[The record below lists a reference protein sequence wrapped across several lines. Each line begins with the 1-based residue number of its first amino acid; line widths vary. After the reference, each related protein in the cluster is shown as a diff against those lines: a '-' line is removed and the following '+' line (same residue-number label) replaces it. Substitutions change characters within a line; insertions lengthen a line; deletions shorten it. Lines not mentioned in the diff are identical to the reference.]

1 MGLELP
7 GAKRLG
13 DEVEIQ
19 STVGAGTW
27 VIITRWQRGRL
38 VIAIL
43 KPSVELIRCAAR
55 NWVADNASTTG
66 ASLAFFC
73 AFSIAPLMVIVLALA
88 GWVVGE
94 NAAYSQ
100 VAAQLNGLFGPS
112 TAKILL
118 GAIKS
123 SQEGQGLVATVVSV
137 VTLLIG
143 ATTVLS
149 ALETLLEQIWKSEA
163 LAVAGLRG
171 WIRTRFLSLG
181 FILTLGFLL
190 LVSLTVST
198 GISTLQKHLG
208 AWHPAAVWIS
218 SALDLAVSIGLVAL
232 IFALI
237 FRYMP
242 ARRLPWRI
250 VGAGGVLTAILF
262 DVGRWAVG
270 LYLAHST
277 QPSAFGAA
285 ASFATLLLWL
295 YYTSLIF
302 LFGAEFTSCLGGL
315 RDRPQHASRTSTSA
329 GTRTPRAQSD
339 VGKRR

>member
-1 MGLELP
+1 VNSVIKKT
-7 GAKRLG
+7 GA
-13 DEVEIQ
+13 V
-19 STVGAGTW
+19 V
-27 VIITRWQRGRL
+27 
-38 VIAIL
+38 
-43 KPSVELIRCAAR
+43 RCAAR
-55 NWVADNASTTG
+55 NWVVDNASTTG

-73 AFSIAPLMVIVLALA
+73 AFSIAPLLVIVLTTA
-88 GWVVGE
+88 GWIVGAT
-94 NAAYSQ
+94 AAYSQ
-100 VAAQLNGLFGPS
+100 IDAQLNGLFGPS

-123 SQEGQGLVATVVSV
+123 SQQTQGVVATLVSV

-149 ALETLLEQIWKSEA
+149 ALQTLLEQVWKSEA
-163 LAVAGLRG
+163 LATVGVRG

-190 LVSLTVST
+190 LVSLTIST
-198 GISTLQKHLG
+198 GISTLQKHIG
-208 AWHPAAVWIS
+208 DQHSAAVWLIG
-218 SALDLAVSIGLVAL
+218 ALDLLVSISLVAFL
-232 IFALI
+232 FALI

-242 ARRLPWRI
+242 ARRLPWKDVAI
-250 VGAGGVLTAILF
+250 GGVLTAVLF

-270 LYLAHST
+270 LYLSHST

-315 RDRPQHASRTSTSA
+315 RDEPKKTDV
-329 GTRTPRAQSD
+329 GTRGAR
-339 VGKRR
+339 

>member
-1 MGLELP
+1 VNSVIKKT
-7 GAKRLG
+7 GA
-13 DEVEIQ
+13 VV
-19 STVGAGTW
+19 S
-27 VIITRWQRGRL
+27 
-38 VIAIL
+38 
-43 KPSVELIRCAAR
+43 CAAR

-73 AFSIAPLMVIVLALA
+73 AFSIAPLLVIVLTTA
-88 GWVVGE
+88 GWIVGAT
-94 NAAYSQ
+94 AAYSQ
-100 VAAQLNGLFGPS
+100 IDAQLNGLFGPS

-123 SQEGQGLVATVVSV
+123 SQQTQGIVATVVSV

-149 ALETLLEQIWKSEA
+149 ALQTLLEQVWKSEA
-163 LAVAGLRG
+163 LATVGVRG

-190 LVSLTVST
+190 LVSLTIST

-208 AWHPAAVWIS
+208 DQHSAAVWLIG
-218 SALDLAVSIGLVAL
+218 ALDLLVSISLVAFL
-232 IFALI
+232 FALI

-242 ARRLPWRI
+242 ARRLPWKDVAI
-250 VGAGGVLTAILF
+250 GGVLTAVLF

-270 LYLAHST
+270 LYLSLST

-315 RDRPQHASRTSTSA
+315 RDEPKIT
-329 GTRTPRAQSD
+329 D
-339 VGKRR
+339 VGVRGAR

>member
-1 MGLELP
+1 MKGII
-7 GAKRLG
+7 KK
-13 DEVEIQ
+13 
-19 STVGAGTW
+19 TVALT
-27 VIITRWQRGRL
+27 
-38 VIAIL
+38 A
-43 KPSVELIRCAAR
+43 CAAR
-55 NWVADNASTTG
+55 NWISDNASTTG

-73 AFSIAPLMVIVLALA
+73 AFSIAPLLVIVLTTA
-88 GWVVGE
+88 GWIIGAT
-94 NAAYSQ
+94 AAYSQ
-100 VAAQLNGLFGPS
+100 VGAQLNGLFGPS

-118 GAIKS
+118 AAIKS
-123 SQEGQGLVATVVSV
+123 SQQAQGIVATVVSA

-163 LAVAGLRG
+163 LASVGIRG

-190 LVSLTVST
+190 LVSLTIST
-198 GISTLQKHLG
+198 GISTLQKHIG
-208 AWHPAAVWIS
+208 EQHSTAVGLVG
-218 SALDLAVSIGLVAL
+218 ALDLLLSISLVAFL
-232 IFALI
+232 FALI

-242 ARRLPWRI
+242 ARRLPWKTVAI
-250 VGAGGVLTAILF
+250 GGLLTAILF
-262 DVGRWAVG
+262 DAGRWAVS

-302 LFGAEFTSCLGGL
+302 LFGAEYTACLGGL
-315 RDRPQHASRTSTSA
+315 RDHDEKTASA
-329 GTRTPRAQSD
+329 AHEPR
-339 VGKRR
+339 